1 MRTHLK
7 THFRLYIIV
16 KKEQPRSTPYL
27 HYISVTKENHTER
40 QVCK

>member
-7 THFRLYIIV
+7 IHFRLRIIG
-16 KKEQPRSTPYL
+16 TPYL